1 MENGDGGSVMIM
13 CEGKIREYFQRV
25 FIFFN
30 GIYGITLIVYLFF
43 IIAAQAFLKGEEG
56 ISFLAVFIPVLLMC
70 ICPVIFR
77 KAKRL
82 KIILREK
89 NISRKEKILWVL
101 FFFILC
107 FAVLIQWYFAYFP
120 GVFTEDA
127 VYLVNIVTG
136 NQSYRL

>member
-1 MENGDGGSVMIM
+1 MENGDGGSVIIM

-30 GIYGITLIVYLFF
+30 GNYGITLIGYLFF
-43 IIAAQAFLKGEEG
+43 VIVAQAFLKGKEG
-56 ISFLAVFIPVLLMC
+56 ISFLTVFIPVLLMC

-101 FFFILC
+101 FFFIIMFC
-107 FAVLIQWYFAYFP
+107 GFDP
-120 GVFTEDA
+120 MVFC
-127 VYLVNIVTG
+127 IF
-136 NQSYRL
+136 SRCIYRRCGLSI

>member
-56 ISFLAVFIPVLLMC
+56 ISFLALY
-70 ICPVIFR
+70 R
-77 KAKRL
+77 
-82 KIILREK
+82 
-89 NISRKEKILWVL
+89 
-101 FFFILC
+101 C
-107 FAVLIQWYFAYFP
+107 F
-120 GVFTEDA
+120 
-127 VYLVNIVTG
+127 
-136 NQSYRL
+136 